1 MREFCSG
8 RQAYYLT
15 GRRTLQN
22 EDGTWFHLPPLM
34 CLRWLAFIQSMSTFR
49 RGGMLS
55 DLDMWWIDPFFKPVN
70 NGGPS
75 FTRTPC
81 GGTSAS
87 CWAYLVFTGKIGNCK
102 RPIRPSWCW
111 GRSQNG
117 MSMYQQ
123 QQL

>member
-55 DLDMWWIDPFFKPVN
+55 DLDMWWIDPFFKSVN
-70 NGGPS
+70 NGGGPPS
-75 FTRTPC
+75 PERRVVEP
-81 GGTSAS
+81 
-87 CWAYLVFTGKIGNCK
+87 
-102 RPIRPSWCW
+102 
-111 GRSQNG
+111 
-117 MSMYQQ
+117 
-123 QQL
+123 QLAAGLI